1 MLICP
6 RRKNTEKWN
15 AVTSEERD
23 TYLAVNKNAGNKR
36 FVMFSR
42 SLILIDT
49 LTLLPTDLISDSPAR
64 S

>member
-1 MLICP
+1 M
-6 RRKNTEKWN
+6 
-15 AVTSEERD
+15 TSEERD

-36 FVMFSR
+36 FVMFFR